1 MNTANPYQVPRS
13 NVDHFGSAENDYS
26 EIKVLSIKGRI
37 GRLRY
42 LGYSM
47 GYSLLIYLVFGILAA
62 VSAGMGLP
70 KAVLLGILGI
80 AYVLVIVLGIM
91 LTIQRAHDFNTTG
104 WITLLALVPL
114 LNLMFLF
121 IPGTD
126 GENRF
131 GKKTPPNRGG
141 MVWWVLIPVF
151 IAIIGIVAAIAL
163 PAYQAYVNKAQAAAG
178 GQVFAPATQPE

>member
-1 MNTANPYQVPRS
+1 MSTANPYQVPRS
-13 NVDHFGSAENDYS
+13 NVDHIGSGGHEYS
-26 EIKVLSIKGRI
+26 EVKVLSIKGRL

-42 LGYSM
+42 LGYSI
-47 GYSLLIYLVFGILAA
+47 GYTLLIYLVFGILGAI
-62 VSAGMGLP
+62 SAGLGLP
-70 KAVLLGILGI
+70 KPVLLGVLGV

-104 WITLLALVPL
+104 WITLLAFVPL

-131 GKKTPPNRGG
+131 GKKTPPNPRG
-141 MVWWVLIPVF
+141 MIWLIVIPLIV
-151 IAIIGIVAAIAL
+151 IIGIVAAIAI

>member
-1 MNTANPYQVPRS
+1 MGTANPYQVPQS
-13 NVDHFGSAENDYS
+13 NVDHHAQGEYS
-26 EIKVLSIKGRI
+26 EVNVFSIKGRI

-47 GYSLLIYLVFGILAA
+47 GYSMLIYLVFGVLAA
-62 VSAGMGLP
+62 VMAGMGFP
-70 KAVLLGILGI
+70 KAMWGVFGI
-80 AYVLVIVLGIM
+80 AYLGVIVLGIM

-141 MVWWVLIPVF
+141 MIWWILIPVF
-151 IAIIGIVAAIAL
+151 IALVGIIAAIAI
-163 PAYQAYVNKAQAAAG
+163 PAYKTYVDKARAANHS
-178 GQVFAPATQPE
+178 VVAPTPQPE

>member
-1 MNTANPYQVPRS
+1 MATANPYQVPQS
-13 NVDHFGSAENDYS
+13 NVDHHVQGDYS
-26 EIKVLSIKGRI
+26 EVKVLSTKGRI

-47 GYSLLIYLVFGILAA
+47 GYTLLIYIVFGALAA
-62 VSAGMGLP
+62 GA
-70 KAVLLGILGI
+70 AVLKLPQE
-80 AYVLVIVLGIM
+80 VLWGVLGVGYLVMIIFSAM

-104 WITLLALVPL
+104 WISFLLLVPL
-114 LNLMFLF
+114 VGMMFLF

-141 MVWWVLIPVF
+141 MMWWILIPVF
-151 IAIIGIVAAIAL
+151 VAIIGIVAAIAI
-163 PAYQAYVNKAQAAAG
+163 PAYQTYVNKAQAAAG
-178 GQVFAPATQPE
+178 NNVLAPASQPE

>member
-1 MNTANPYQVPRS
+1 MSTANPYQVPRS
-13 NVDHFGSAENDYS
+13 NVDHTVSGGDDYS
-26 EIKVLSIKGRI
+26 EVKVLSIKGRI

-47 GYSLLIYLVFGILAA
+47 GYSMLIYIIFAVLGVGAA
-62 VSAGMGLP
+62 AMGLP
-70 KAVLLGILGI
+70 KEIMFGILGLG
-80 AYVLVIVLGIM
+80 YVLLIIWTIM

-104 WITLLALVPL
+104 WITLLAFIPL

-141 MVWWVLIPVF
+141 MIWWVLIPVF
-151 IAIIGIVAAIAL
+151 IAIIGIIAAIAI
-163 PAYQAYVNKAQAAAG
+163 PAYQGYVNKAKAAAG
-178 GQVFAPATQPE
+178 SNVLAPASQPE

>member
-1 MNTANPYQVPRS
+1 MSTANPYQVPLS
-13 NVDHFGSAENDYS
+13 NVDHHVPGDYS
-26 EIKVLSIKGRI
+26 EVKVLSVKGRI

-47 GYSLLIYLVFGILAA
+47 GYSMLIYLLFAMVGGAMYAL
-62 VSAGMGLP
+62 GLP
-70 KAVLLGILGI
+70 QAAFFGVLGIG
-80 AYVLVIVLGIM
+80 YVLVVLLSIM

-104 WITLLALVPL
+104 WITLLLLVPL
-114 LNLMFLF
+114 VNLMFLF

-141 MVWWVLIPVF
+141 MIWWVLIPVF
-151 IAIIGIVAAIAL
+151 VAILGILAAIAI
-163 PAYQAYVNKAQAAAG
+163 PAYQAYLTKAQAASNNLP
-178 GQVFAPATQPE
+178 VPASQPE

>member
-1 MNTANPYQVPRS
+1 MSTANPYQVPRS
-13 NVDHFGSAENDYS
+13 NVDHTVSGGGDYS
-26 EIKVLSIKGRI
+26 EVKVLSIKGRI

-47 GYSLLIYLVFGILAA
+47 GYTMLIYVIFGALAA
-62 VSAGMGLP
+62 AMVGMGFP
-70 KAVLLGILGI
+70 QAMWGVLGI
-80 AYVLVIVLGIM
+80 AYLLIILLSIM

-141 MVWWVLIPVF
+141 MIWWILIPLS
-151 IAIIGIVAAIAL
+151 IMIIGIVAAIAI
-163 PAYQAYVNKAQAAAG
+163 PAYQNYVNKAQTAAG
-178 GQVFAPATQPE
+178 GNVVAPASQPE

>member
-1 MNTANPYQVPRS
+1 MSTANPYQIPRS
-13 NVDHFGSAENDYS
+13 NVDHTVSGGGDYS
-26 EIKVLSIKGRI
+26 EVKVLSIRGRI

-62 VSAGMGLP
+62 VSVGMGLP
-70 KAVLLGILGI
+70 QAVLLSILGI
-80 AYVLVIVLGIM
+80 AYVLVIILGIM

-141 MVWWVLIPVF
+141 MIWWVLIPVF
-151 IAIIGIVAAIAL
+151 IAIIGIVAAIAI
-163 PAYQAYVNKAQAAAG
+163 PAYQAYVNKAQATAG
-178 GQVFAPATQPE
+178 GNVLAPASQPE

>member
-13 NVDHFGSAENDYS
+13 NVDHNISGGNDYS
-26 EIKVLSIKGRI
+26 EVKVLSIKGRL

-47 GYSLLIYLVFGILAA
+47 GYTLLIYLVSGVLAA
-62 VSAGMGLP
+62 ITAGMGLP
-70 KAVLLGILGI
+70 QTVMWGVLGI
-80 AYVLVIVLGIM
+80 AYVLAIVLGIM

-141 MVWWVLIPVF
+141 MIWWILIPLT
-151 IAIIGIVAAIAL
+151 IMIIGIVAAIAI
-163 PAYQAYVNKAQAAAG
+163 PAYQSYVNKAQAAAG
-178 GQVFAPATQPE
+178 GNVLAPASQPE